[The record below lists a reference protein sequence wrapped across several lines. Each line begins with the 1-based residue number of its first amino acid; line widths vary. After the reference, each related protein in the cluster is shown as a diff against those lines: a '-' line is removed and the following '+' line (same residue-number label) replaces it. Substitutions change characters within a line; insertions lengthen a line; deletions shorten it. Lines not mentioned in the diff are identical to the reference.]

1 MEVEQ
6 WKDNTAHEIYV
17 TVRGKVWEAIQ
28 DLYAIHGGILS
39 YNDDYELPVI
49 EIESRVKREIRK
61 LNPELYNDYY
71 GHNISLNRIKVHWT
85 SRIHNQ

>member
-17 TVRGKVWEAIQ
+17 GVRGQVWEAIH
-28 DLYAIHGGILS
+28 DLYAAESKIHGSILS
-39 YNDDYELPVI
+39 YNDDHELPVL

-61 LNPELYNDYY
+61 LNPELYNDY
-71 GHNISLNRIKVHWT
+71 
-85 SRIHNQ
+85 